1 MHGAVNRRPAP
12 APPQL
17 PRNVLK
23 FWFTEIIKRG
33 PKVVF
38 ALNVSFWVFVEMS
51 GRLVAAPPCP
61 APCTSLVWLGSGSVW
76 FLLYS
81 GSGSKS
87 ITYYHVCKCH
97 TRKSIFSLKLV
108 LVWLGLAQFWPYFT
122 NPSRSYYDPPPPPP
136 PPSRYLDSLRWL
148 WDHMEGAFWG
158 CRYPTELHCDL
169 ARFCGGGYINTTAK
183 NECVLRD
190 TLVGTMKKQRV
201 TAKKKYY

>member
-108 LVWLGLAQFWPYFT
+108 LVWLGLAQWYARGGKSP
-122 NPSRSYYDPPPPPP
+122 PRPRPPPKKLLPYDLKVSVNY
-136 PPSRYLDSLRWL
+136 PSICS
-148 WDHMEGAFWG
+148 
-158 CRYPTELHCDL
+158 
-169 ARFCGGGYINTTAK
+169 GGGGRNTT
-183 NECVLRD
+183 
-190 TLVGTMKKQRV
+190 GSG
-201 TAKKKYY
+201 